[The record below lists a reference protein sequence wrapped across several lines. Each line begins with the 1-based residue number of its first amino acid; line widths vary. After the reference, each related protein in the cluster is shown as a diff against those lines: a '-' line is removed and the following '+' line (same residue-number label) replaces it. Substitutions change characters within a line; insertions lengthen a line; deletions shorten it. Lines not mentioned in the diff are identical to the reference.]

1 VEYQSSHRGTG
12 ALEAVSARTASA
24 AQCDT
29 IVAAATP
36 AGYGGIAIV
45 RVSGPA
51 VPLIAAQLLGALPAP
66 RLATR
71 ASFRARDAHAI
82 DTGLALY
89 FPAPHSYTGEHVLE
103 LQGHGGPVV
112 VEALIAR
119 ALELGARRAQ
129 PGEFTQRAY
138 LNGKLDLTQ
147 AEAVADLINA
157 ASEAS
162 ARAALRSLEGEF
174 SGRVRALGERLRELR
189 AHVEAAIDFAH
200 EEIDVLADGA
210 LAERL
215 TGAAHELAG
224 LRKAGVQGRL
234 ITEGITLVIAGRPN
248 SGKSSLLNRLAG
260 TDAAIVTAIPG
271 TTRDVLR
278 ERIHIEGMPV
288 HILDTAGLRELP
300 GDAIEAEGIRRA
312 QAAMA
317 KADRILFVIDSLA
330 DPMAGAYLAERAR
343 LPAAVPVTLVFNKID
358 LIAPGTDLGAPVSDA
373 VRISARTGEGL
384 EQLRSHLKACAGLE
398 AREEGSAISARAR
411 HLEALERSAMHL
423 QAAMQQLAQRRARE
437 LVAEELR
444 CAQLALEQIIGAESS
459 DELLGRIFA
468 SFCIGK

>member
-1 VEYQSSHRGTG
+1 
-12 ALEAVSARTASA
+12 
-24 AQCDT
+24 
-29 IVAAATP
+29 
-36 AGYGGIAIV
+36 
-45 RVSGPA
+45 
-51 VPLIAAQLLGALPAP
+51 
-66 RLATR
+66 
-71 ASFRARDAHAI
+71 
-82 DTGLALY
+82 
-89 FPAPHSYTGEHVLE
+89 
-103 LQGHGGPVV
+103 
-112 VEALIAR
+112 
-119 ALELGARRAQ
+119 
-129 PGEFTQRAY
+129 
-138 LNGKLDLTQ
+138 
-147 AEAVADLINA
+147 
-157 ASEAS
+157 
-162 ARAALRSLEGEF
+162 
-174 SGRVRALGERLRELR
+174 
-189 AHVEAAIDFAH
+189 
-200 EEIDVLADGA
+200 
-210 LAERL
+210 
-215 TGAAHELAG
+215 
-224 LRKAGVQGRL
+224 
-234 ITEGITLVIAGRPN
+234 
-248 SGKSSLLNRLAG
+248 
-260 TDAAIVTAIPG
+260 
-271 TTRDVLR
+271 
-278 ERIHIEGMPV
+278 MPV

-300 GDAIEAEGIRRA
+300 ADAIEAEGIRRA